1 MISGGRPLRGSV
13 QISGAKNSAVAL
25 IPAAI
30 LAETE
35 VVLDNLPE
43 LSDVATYMEILMEL
57 GGQVSWE
64 GSCLRIDPSRMISV
78 PMHNGPVKKLRASYY
93 LMARFWPVR
102 RSDHRHAGRLQFRAS
117 PDRSAYQRF

>member
-1 MISGGRPLRGSV
+1 MISGGRPLRGAV

-43 LSDVATYMEILMEL
+43 LSDVATYMEILTEL

-64 GSCLRIDPSRMISV
+64 GSCLRIDPSQMISV
-78 PMHNGPVKKLRASYY
+78 PMHNGPVKNCG
-93 LMARFWPVR
+93 P
-102 RSDHRHAGRLQFRAS
+102 
-117 PDRSAYQRF
+117 PTI